1 MEIKLVKQR
10 RASGFSIVEL
20 MVAILIGLII
30 LAGVIQVVITSKTT
44 FIGQEEMSFIQEN
57 ARYAV
62 DLIGKDVQSAGYW
75 GCAGVSARVAVA
87 AKNTDAPQLLSALP
101 VGGYDGSDYANMPAF
116 VKTNIR
122 GITPSGTATPV
133 YPDVLIVRGAEGAMT
148 GIESHDG
155 ASIKIKDND
164 AFGLSDNAYFVVAG
178 EDCRRMSIVK
188 AATVSGDEIAYNAT
202 GNCTTAIKP
211 SLLKKTFDC
220 TTAAYEPY
228 LPGATVMAYDAKA
241 YYIGNSSAI
250 NGFPALKRVILSNDG
265 VREEE
270 LALGVEDM
278 EILYGVAAND
288 GNVQYKV
295 AKDVTAAEWPLV
307 ASVQIQLVFRSQSAS
322 AQPAVDQEFLG
333 KTYNDGFM
341 RQLVSTTFRLRNRI

>member
-1 MEIKLVKQR
+1 MEIHILKKQR
-10 RASGFSIVEL
+10 SSGFSIVEL

-75 GCAGVSARVAVA
+75 GCAGANAKVAVV
-87 AKNTDAPQLLSALP
+87 AKNTTAPELLSAQP
-101 VGGYDGSDYANMPAF
+101 MGGYDGTGYATMPEF
-116 VKTNIR
+116 VKDRIR
-122 GITPSGTATPV
+122 GLTPAGGAATV
-133 YPDVLIVRGAEGAMT
+133 YPDVLVVRGAEGAMT
-148 GIESHDG
+148 GVRSHDG
-155 ASIKIKDND
+155 ATITTNGSHS
-164 AFGLSDNAYFVVAG
+164 LSENAYFVVAG
-178 EDCRRMSIVK
+178 EDCRRMSIVR
-188 AATVSGDEIAYNAT
+188 AATVSSEQITYSGTD
-202 GNCTTAIKP
+202 NCPAIKP

-220 TTAAYEPY
+220 STAAYESY

-241 YYIGNSSAI
+241 YYIGGSTAI
-250 NGFPALKRVILSNDG
+250 NGFPALKRVTLSNNS

-278 EILYGVAAND
+278 EIMYGVVASD
-288 GNVQYKV
+288 GNVQYKS
-295 AKDVTAAEWPLV
+295 ANDVTSTEWPLV
-307 ASVQIQLVFRSQSAS
+307 GSVQVQLVFRSQSAS
-322 AQPAVDQEFLG
+322 AQPTVDQEFLG
-333 KTYNDGFM
+333 KTYSDGFM

>member
-1 MEIKLVKQR
+1 MEIHILKKQR
-10 RASGFSIVEL
+10 SSGFSIVEL

-75 GCAGVSARVAVA
+75 GCAGANAKVAVV
-87 AKNTDAPQLLSALP
+87 AKNTTAPELLSAQP
-101 VGGYDGSDYANMPAF
+101 MGGYDGTGYATMPEF
-116 VKTNIR
+116 VKDRIR
-122 GITPSGTATPV
+122 GLTPAGGAATV
-133 YPDVLIVRGAEGAMT
+133 YPDVLVVRGAEGAMT
-148 GIESHDG
+148 GVRSHDG
-155 ASIKIKDND
+155 ATITTNGSHS
-164 AFGLSDNAYFVVAG
+164 LSENAYFVVAG
-178 EDCRRMSIVK
+178 EDCRRMSIVR
-188 AATVSGDEIAYNAT
+188 AATVSSEQITYSGTD
-202 GNCTTAIKP
+202 NCPAIKP

-220 TTAAYEPY
+220 STAAYESY

-241 YYIGNSSAI
+241 YYIGGSTAI
-250 NGFPALKRVILSNDG
+250 NGFPALKRVTLSNNS

-278 EILYGVAAND
+278 EIMYGVVASD
-288 GNVQYKV
+288 GNVQYKS
-295 AKDVTAAEWPLV
+295 ANDVTSTEWPLV
-307 ASVQIQLVFRSQSAS
+307 GSVQVQLVFRSQSAS
-322 AQPAVDQEFLG
+322 AQPTVVQEFLG
-333 KTYNDGFM
+333 KTHSDGFM